1 MLEKY
6 FQKIFFSGGT
16 CQKDT
21 AGTSAQLSLAQLGGV
36 FIVLVGGMVGIFMW
50 IMKLGKIVA
59 ISILMLRMWLIEV
72 GCLVLSGK
80 SFHK

>member
-1 MLEKY
+1 MWKKH

-50 IMKLGKIVA
+50 IMKLGKMVA

-72 GCLVLSGK
+72 GCLVLSAK